1 MKEELN
7 NDEDSFI
14 TKKNF
19 FGDILSSLFA
29 ARFTAPIVAILGIVM
44 AYQITI
50 APYIQETRVNKV
62 TVLKKDRPIGL
73 IRPYL
78 SPEDMTYIQK
88 VTMNAQTQFSMHS
101 PESDIVNL
109 RFYKAAPQHG
119 TPPPPELFYEGVTFG
134 LSEENPFSLEYT
146 AQLSSMNKKLLSDL
160 EGMNPSPTYV
170 INRTANF
177 NNSMWSETG
186 YAVHFS
192 YVDLEKQ
199 GKLSS
204 DLLQPWK
211 RVVEDIL
218 EIARKHK
225 QIYITA
231 WYPHSFGKRSL
242 NEEKTFTDR
251 RKLNDRSNE
260 EDRTD
265 LHRFDVILQQ
275 IIPTRTGLDGI
286 KSTAAV
292 WLSD

>member
-1 MKEELN
+1 
-7 NDEDSFI
+7 
-14 TKKNF
+14 
-19 FGDILSSLFA
+19 
-29 ARFTAPIVAILGIVM
+29 
-44 AYQITI
+44 
-50 APYIQETRVNKV
+50 
-62 TVLKKDRPIGL
+62 
-73 IRPYL
+73 
-78 SPEDMTYIQK
+78 
-88 VTMNAQTQFSMHS
+88 MNAQTQFSMHS